1 MVEMVDMNCSLILI
15 LKLRHSEYLNSMV
28 RVISYDDVAFLID
41 RYSDWIVE
49 LTIS

>member
-1 MVEMVDMNCSLILI
+1 MVDMVNMNCSLILI

-28 RVISYDDVAFLID
+28 RLISYDDVTFLID
-41 RYSDWIVE
+41 RNSDRIVE